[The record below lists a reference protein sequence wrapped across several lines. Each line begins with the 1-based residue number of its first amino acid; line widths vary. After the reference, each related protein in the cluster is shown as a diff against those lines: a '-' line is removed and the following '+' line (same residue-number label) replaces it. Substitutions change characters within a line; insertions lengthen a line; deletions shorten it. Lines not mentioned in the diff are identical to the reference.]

1 VSGKKGVIMANSCQ
15 IQWLGRIDYKAAAKL
30 QQELVVKRIAREIPD
45 MLLLLEHP
53 PTYSVGLASRKELLM
68 LNRTELGRLHIA
80 YHEAD
85 RGGSVMYHGPGQLV
99 AYPILSLRE
108 YGYNYHSYIQ
118 ALESVIIR
126 TLRTFNIHAFRQPG
140 QRGVWVL
147 PGHAPRYA
155 ARWVETD
162 DSVAKIGIIGTRVNN
177 AQVTSYGFYI
187 NVDPD
192 LEYFDSIVPHGLS
205 GCKVTSLKQVLN
217 KPIRIGDVI
226 QPVIQSFCEIFKLD
240 PLEIDSD
247 LAISDQR
254 TMTSARG
261 YV

>member
-1 VSGKKGVIMANSCQ
+1 MANSCQ
-15 IQWLGRIDYKAAAKL
+15 IQWLGRIEYKAAAKL

-53 PTYSVGLASRKELLM
+53 PTYSVGLASRKELL
-68 LNRTELGRLHIA
+68 LINRAELGRLNIA

-85 RGGSVMYHGPGQLV
+85 RGGSVMYHGPGQLA
-99 AYPILSLRE
+99 AYPILSLRG

-126 TLRTFNIHAFRQPG
+126 ALRTFNIHAFRQPG

-147 PGHAPRYA
+147 PGHAPRYVS
-155 ARWVETD
+155 RWVEAD
-162 DSVAKIGIIGTRVNN
+162 ESVAKIGIIGTKVNN
-177 AQVTSYGFYI
+177 AHVTSYGFYI

-192 LEYFDSIVPHGLS
+192 LEYFDSIVPPGVS

-217 KPIRIGDVI
+217 RSVKIGDVI
-226 QPVIQSFCEIFKLD
+226 QAVIQSFCEIFELE
-240 PLEIDSD
+240 PLETNSD
-247 LAISDQR
+247 FAISDQA
-254 TMTSARG
+254 TVTSARG
-261 YV
+261 YA